1 MFPKVNIPE
10 YWKQESER
18 LYYRRL
24 VDADQAL
31 WEEFFVDNPN
41 LVFFGFDL
49 SLSKAQLAANWFA
62 MQMERYE
69 KQGTGMLA
77 VRRKEDGK
85 LIGMTGLLSREIEGE
100 NEFEIGYSL
109 IPAYWRKGYATEMAQ
124 TMKAFG
130 RKHQMT
136 DRFVSMIHVDNI
148 GSIKVAKNNGMKPLF
163 HTTYRELPIIVY
175 GEERP

>member
-10 YWKQESER
+10 YWHQESER
-18 LYYRRL
+18 LYYRQL
-24 VDADQAL
+24 TESDQKL
-31 WEEFFVDNPN
+31 WEAFFVDNPN
-41 LVFFGFDL
+41 LIYFGFDL
-49 SLSKAQLAANWFA
+49 SLNKEQLAANWFA

-77 VRRKEDGK
+77 VRRKEDDV

-100 NEFEIGYSL
+100 DEFEIGYSL
-109 IPAYWRKGYATEMAQ
+109 IPAYWRQGYATEMAR

-130 RKHQMT
+130 RKHAMA

-148 GSIKVAKNNGMKPLF
+148 GSMKVAANNGMKPLF
-163 HTTYRELPIIVY
+163 KSSYRDFPVIIY